1 MIVDRCA
8 AKQND
13 GASVNVRMSSL
24 VFASTTCSLAPKVD
38 TMAASRKAAQSS
50 LC

>member
-8 AKQND
+8 AKHDD
-13 GASVNVRMSSL
+13 GTSVNVRMSASL
-24 VFASTTCSLAPKVD
+24 RFNNILPGPKVD
-38 TMAASRKAAQSS
+38 TMAASRKGAQSS

>member
-1 MIVDRCA
+1 MVVDRCA

-13 GASVNVRMSSL
+13 GASVNVRMSASL
-24 VFASTTCSLAPKVD
+24 RFNNMLPGPKVD
-38 TMAASRKAAQSS
+38 IVAASQKAAQSS